1 MPTDADLISII
12 RTHLALIKCKLRQC
26 WIKGHQDS
34 SATRKLSATSRQ
46 DSVASGCRTS
56 GHMQSRPGCEHVHSQ
71 CCSISINH
79 QRLSGQ
85 FDECT
90 RYHVNG
96 YHLLR
101 HLQDKNAGPTKC
113 GTRYSEAATSGEGRR
128 SNTRPHGRDL
138 HRHCWV
144 WCRHWYRKEWCQPVS
159 CPLSHTAIQCNSVG
173 HLSHV

>member
-46 DSVASGCRTS
+46 DSVASGYRTS

-101 HLQDKNAGPTKC
+101 HLQDKTLV
-113 GTRYSEAATSGEGRR
+113 R
-128 SNTRPHGRDL
+128 
-138 HRHCWV
+138 
-144 WCRHWYRKEWCQPVS
+144 Q
-159 CPLSHTAIQCNSVG
+159 SVG
-173 HLSHV
+173 QDTPKQPPPERGGVAIPAPTGGTSIGIAGCGGATGTVRNGANL